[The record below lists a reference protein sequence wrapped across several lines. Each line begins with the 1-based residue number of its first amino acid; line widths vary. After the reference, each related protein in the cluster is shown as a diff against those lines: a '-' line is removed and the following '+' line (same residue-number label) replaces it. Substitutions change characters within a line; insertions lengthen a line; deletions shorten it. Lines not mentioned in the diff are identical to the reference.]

1 MQVTIR
7 TSVYRSSLQPP
18 VAGDRGLIGGYN
30 GPALMPPKVYPYATL
45 AVLTGLNILN
55 YIDRNVLFA
64 VQSEVKK
71 EFLVSD
77 AQIGIL
83 TSAFFFTYMFAAPLI
98 GWLGDRFPRKNLIV
112 IGIFIWSGFTFLTW
126 FVRDYDQLLFRHA
139 IVGIGEASY
148 ATIAPTL
155 IADSFPPWRRGRM
168 LSIFFLGLPVGS
180 AAGYFVG
187 GYLAHYFGWRAPFM
201 AAGIPGFVLAF
212 LLWMLPEPPRG
223 QHEEYSPVGVW
234 TLLRGL
240 LRNGAFIT
248 VCLGMAMYTF
258 AVGGMQVWIPTFLVR
273 LRGMDLKTANIDFA
287 AITIANGIGATLLGG
302 WIGDRLLKRFA
313 GAYYTFSGW
322 AMLIAVPFMVAA
334 IYTKG
339 RLMFPAIF
347 AAVFFILI
355 GTGPTNAALVNSVSA
370 SIRSTALAVNVFVIH
385 LLGDAFSPAL
395 IGRLSDKTGSLQTAF
410 WVAFA
415 AAAISGLF
423 LLYGAR
429 FAPRLKTAQA
439 ESSQHA

>member
-1 MQVTIR
+1 
-7 TSVYRSSLQPP
+7 
-18 VAGDRGLIGGYN
+18 
-30 GPALMPPKVYPYATL
+30 MPPKLYPRLLL

-64 VQSEVKK
+64 VQSDVKK

-77 AQIGIL
+77 AQIGLL
-83 TSAFFFTYMFAAPLI
+83 TSAFFFTYMFAAPLV
-98 GWLGDRFPRKNLIV
+98 GWMGDRFPRKNIVV

-126 FVRDYDQLLFRHA
+126 FVHSYDQLLVRHA

-155 IADSFPPWRRGRM
+155 IADSFPPSKRGRM

-187 GYLAHYFGWRAPFM
+187 GYLAHYFSSWRAPFM
-201 AAGIPGFVLAF
+201 AAGIPGFVLAL
-212 LLWMLPEPPRG
+212 LLWFLPEPPRG
-223 QHEEYSPVGVW
+223 QHEEHAPVGVW

-240 LRNGAFIT
+240 VRNGAFIT
-248 VCLGMAMYTF
+248 ASLGMAAYTF
-258 AVGGMQVWIPTFLVR
+258 AVGGMQVWIPTFLQR
-273 LRGMDLKTANIDFA
+273 LRGMDVKTANIDFSL
-287 AITIANGIGATLLGG
+287 IVIVNGIGATLLGG
-302 WIGDRLLKRFA
+302 WIGDRLLKRYA
-313 GAYYTFSGW
+313 GAYYTFSGV
-322 AMLIAVPFMVAA
+322 AMLIAVPFMIAA
-334 IYTKG
+334 IYTTG
-339 RLMFPAIF
+339 RGMFPAIF
-347 AAVFFILI
+347 AAVFFILV

-385 LLGDAFSPAL
+385 LLGDAFSPTL
-395 IGRLSDKTGSLQTAF
+395 IGRISDKTQSLQTAF

-415 AAAISGLF
+415 AAAISGLI

-429 FAPRLKTAQA
+429 FAPRFKLEQAQA
-439 ESSQHA
+439 AQG

>member
-1 MQVTIR
+1 
-7 TSVYRSSLQPP
+7 L
-18 VAGDRGLIGGYN
+18 
-30 GPALMPPKVYPYATL
+30 L

-64 VQSEVKK
+64 VQSDVKK

-77 AQIGIL
+77 AKIGIL
-83 TSAFFFTYMFAAPLI
+83 TSAFFFTYMFAAPVV
-98 GWLGDRFPRKNLIV
+98 GWMGDRFPRKNIV
-112 IGIFIWSGFTFLTW
+112 VFGIVIWSGFTFLTW
-126 FVRDYDQLLFRHA
+126 FVHDYNQLLFRHA

-155 IADSFPPWRRGRM
+155 IADSFPPLKRGRM

-187 GYLAHYFGWRAPFM
+187 GYLAHHFANWRAPFM
-201 AAGIPGFVLAF
+201 AAGIPGFLLAL

-223 QHEEYSPVGVW
+223 QHEEHAPVDVR
-234 TLLRGL
+234 TLLLGL
-240 LRNGAFIT
+240 ARNGAFLT
-248 VCLGMAMYTF
+248 ATFGMAMYTF
-258 AVGGMQVWIPTFLVR
+258 AVGGMQVWIPTFLQR
-273 LRGMDLKTANIDFA
+273 LRGLDVKTANIDFSV
-287 AITIANGIGATLLGG
+287 IVIVNGIGATLLGG
-302 WIGDRLLKRFA
+302 WLGDRLLKRYF
-313 GAYYTFSGW
+313 GAYYTFSGI

-334 IYTKG
+334 IYTRG

-385 LLGDAFSPAL
+385 LLGDAFSPTL
-395 IGRLSDKTGSLQTAF
+395 IGRISDKTGSLQIAF
-410 WVAFA
+410 WVAFIA
-415 AAAISGLF
+415 AGISGVI
-423 LLYGAR
+423 LLYGAK
-429 FAPRLKTAQA
+429 FAPRFQA
-439 ESSQHA
+439 AEFKAANT

>member
-1 MQVTIR
+1 
-7 TSVYRSSLQPP
+7 
-18 VAGDRGLIGGYN
+18 
-30 GPALMPPKVYPYATL
+30 MPTRLYPRLLL

-64 VQSEVKK
+64 VQSDVKK

-77 AQIGIL
+77 AQIGWL
-83 TSAFFFTYMFAAPLI
+83 TSAFFFTYMFAAPLV
-98 GWLGDRFPRKNLIV
+98 GWMGDRFPRKNIV
-112 IGIFIWSGFTFLTW
+112 VFGILIWSGFTFMTW
-126 FVRDYDQLLFRHA
+126 FVHDYHQLLLRHA

-155 IADSFPPWRRGRM
+155 IADSFPPLKRGRM

-187 GYLAHYFGWRAPFM
+187 GYVAHQFGWRAPFM

-223 QHEEYSPVGVW
+223 QHEEHAPANLK
-234 TLLRGL
+234 TLLVGL
-240 LRNGAFIT
+240 LRNGAFVT
-248 VCLGMAMYTF
+248 ATLGMALYTF

-273 LRGMDLKTANIDFA
+273 VRSMDLRAANIDFA
-287 AITIANGIGATLLGG
+287 MVTIINGIVATLLGG
-302 WIGDRLLKRFA
+302 WIGDRLLKRYF
-313 GAYYTFSGW
+313 GAYYTFSGI

-334 IYTKG
+334 IYTGG
-339 RLMFPAIF
+339 RFMFPAIF

-355 GTGPTNAALVNSVSA
+355 GTGPTNAALVNSVNA
-370 SIRSTALAVNVFVIH
+370 GIRSSALAVNVFVIH

-395 IGRLSDKTGSLQTAF
+395 IGRISDKTGSLQVAF
-410 WVAFA
+410 WVAFVA
-415 AAAISGLF
+415 AGISGLI
-423 LLYGAR
+423 LLYGAK
-429 FAPRLKTAQA
+429 FAPRFQA
-439 ESSQHA
+439 RAA

>member
-1 MQVTIR
+1 
-7 TSVYRSSLQPP
+7 
-18 VAGDRGLIGGYN
+18 
-30 GPALMPPKVYPYATL
+30 MPPKLYPRLML

-64 VQSEVKK
+64 VQSDVKK

-77 AQIGIL
+77 AQIGVL
-83 TSAFFFTYMFAAPLI
+83 TSAFFFTYMFAAPLV
-98 GWLGDRFPRKNLIV
+98 GWMGDRFPRKNIV
-112 IGIFIWSGFTFLTW
+112 VVGIFIWSGFTFFTW
-126 FVRDYDQLLFRHA
+126 LVHDYNQLLFRHA

-155 IADSFPPWRRGRM
+155 IADSFPPLKRGRM

-187 GYLAHYFGWRAPFM
+187 GYLAHYFGSWRAPFM
-201 AAGIPGFVLAF
+201 VAGIPGFVLVL

-223 QHEEYSPVGVW
+223 QHEEHAPVDVR
-234 TLLRGL
+234 TLLFGL
-240 LRNGAFIT
+240 ARNGAFLT
-248 VCLGMAMYTF
+248 ATFGMAMYTF
-258 AVGGMQVWIPTFLVR
+258 AVGGMQVWIPTFLQR
-273 LRGMDLKTANIDFA
+273 LRGLDVKTANIDFSV
-287 AITIANGIGATLLGG
+287 IVIVNGIGATLLGG
-302 WIGDRLLKRFA
+302 WLGDRLLKRYF
-313 GAYYTFSGW
+313 GAYYSFSGI
-322 AMLIAVPFMVAA
+322 AMLIAVPLMMAA
-334 IYTKG
+334 IYARG

-370 SIRSTALAVNVFVIH
+370 SIRSTALAVNVFIIH
-385 LLGDAFSPAL
+385 LLGDAFSPTL
-395 IGRLSDKTGSLQTAF
+395 IGRISDKTGSLQIAF

-415 AAAISGLF
+415 AAGISGLI

-429 FAPRLKTAQA
+429 FAPRFQA
-439 ESSQHA
+439 AEFKAANS

>member
-1 MQVTIR
+1 MQ
-7 TSVYRSSLQPP
+7 
-18 VAGDRGLIGGYN
+18 
-30 GPALMPPKVYPYATL
+30 PKLYPRLLL

-64 VQSEVKK
+64 VQSDVKK

-77 AQIGIL
+77 AQIGWL
-83 TSAFFFTYMFAAPLI
+83 TSAFFFTYMFAAPLV
-98 GWLGDRFPRKNLIV
+98 GWMGDRFPRKNIV
-112 IGIFIWSGFTFLTW
+112 VFGILIWSGFTFMTW
-126 FVRDYDQLLFRHA
+126 FVHDYHQLLLRHA

-155 IADSFPPWRRGRM
+155 IADSFPPLKRGRM

-187 GYLAHYFGWRAPFM
+187 GYVAHQFGWRAPFM

-223 QHEEYSPVGVW
+223 QHEEHAPANLR
-234 TLLRGL
+234 TLLVGL
-240 LRNGAFIT
+240 SRNGAFVT
-248 VCLGMAMYTF
+248 ATLGMALYTF

-273 LRGMDLKTANIDFA
+273 VRGMDLRAANIDFA
-287 AITIANGIGATLLGG
+287 IVTIVNGIVATLLGG
-302 WIGDRLLKRFA
+302 WIGDRLLKRYF
-313 GAYYTFSGW
+313 GAYYTFSGV

-334 IYTKG
+334 IYTGG
-339 RLMFPAIF
+339 RFMFPAIF

-355 GTGPTNAALVNSVSA
+355 GTGPTNAALVNSVNA
-370 SIRSTALAVNVFVIH
+370 GIRSSALAVNVFVIH

-395 IGRLSDKTGSLQTAF
+395 IGRISDKTGSLQVAF
-410 WVAFA
+410 WVAFVA
-415 AAAISGLF
+415 AGISGVI
-423 LLYGAR
+423 LLYGAK
-429 FAPRLKTAQA
+429 FAPRFQA
-439 ESSQHA
+439 RAA